1 MAGENPTTLP
11 AKTPEQIKA
20 ESDAALKAAL
30 GITKAMINAYPE
42 LQAIFDLWNAG
53 KEAQAKAAFLNTNFF
68 KNNNETVRERLTAKA
83 NQPGAYAKNL
93 EDYKIKTRKRLAT
106 AGVKIDEATFTN
118 LIDNAYTTGMSD
130 DQVDQYIIAHGLTG
144 KIGGT
149 TGGDVADLQ
158 AYARSFGVGSYFDKA
173 YWSQKSTDLFAGNT
187 TTDDIQA
194 DIRSKAASA
203 FPAYAQ
209 QINNGVSV
217 DAIASAYK
225 GSIASILEVDPDSIT
240 YDNKYLKQA
249 LQTVDTNGQP
259 VTKPIWQFE
268 KELRQTKDWEYT
280 NNARDTIDNLSL
292 KVLRD
297 WGLA

>member
-1 MAGENPTTLP
+1 VADTTTP

-20 ESDAALKAAL
+20 EKDAALAAAL
-30 GITKAMINAYPE
+30 GVTKAMLNTYPE
-42 LQAIFDLWNAG
+42 LQAIFDLWDAG
-53 KEAQAKAAFLNTNFF
+53 KEAQAKAAFFNTNFY
-68 KNNNETVRERLTAKA
+68 KNNNATVRERLTAQA

-93 EDYKIKTRKRLAT
+93 EDYKIKTRKRLVT
-106 AGVKIDEATFTN
+106 AGIKIDEAAFSTLVNT
-118 LIDNAYTTGMSD
+118 AYTTGMSD

-149 TGGDVADLQ
+149 TGGEVADLQ
-158 AYARSFGVGSYFDKA
+158 SYARSFGVGAYFDKA
-173 YWSQKSTDLFAGNT
+173 YWSQKSTDLFAGST
-187 TTDDIQA
+187 TAQDIEA

-203 FPAYAQ
+203 FPAYAD

-249 LQTVDTNGQP
+249 LQSVDDKGQP
-259 VTKPIWQFE
+259 MTKPIWQFE

>member
-1 MAGENPTTLP
+1 VVADATTLP
-11 AKTPEQIKA
+11 AKTPAEKKA
-20 ESDAALKAAL
+20 ESDAALAAAL
-30 GITKAMINAYPE
+30 GITKAMINTYPE
-42 LQAIFDLWNAG
+42 LQAVFDLWNAG
-53 KEAQAKAAFLNTNFF
+53 KEAQAKAAFNNTNFF
-68 KNNNETVRERLTAKA
+68 KNNNQTVRERLTAQA

-93 EDYKIKTRKRLAT
+93 EDYKIKTRKRLVT
-106 AGVKIDEATFTN
+106 AGVKIDDATFTN
-118 LIDNAYTTGMSD
+118 LVNNAYTTGMTD

-158 AYARSFGVGSYFDKA
+158 AYARSFGVGGYFDKA

-187 TTDDIQA
+187 TSDDIQA

-203 FPAYAQ
+203 FPAYAS

-217 DAIASAYK
+217 DAIASAYR

-249 LQTVDTNGQP
+249 LQTVDANGQP
-259 VTKPIWQFE
+259 TTKPIWQFE

>member
-1 MAGENPTTLP
+1 MAGENATTLP
-11 AKTPEQIKA
+11 AKTPAEKKA
-20 ESDAALKAAL
+20 ESDAALAAAL
-30 GITKAMINAYPE
+30 GITKAMINTYPE
-42 LQAIFDLWNAG
+42 LQAVFDLWNAG
-53 KEAQAKAAFLNTNFF
+53 KEAQAKAAFNNTNFF
-68 KNNNETVRERLTAKA
+68 KNNNQTVRERLTAQA

-93 EDYKIKTRKRLAT
+93 EDYKIKTRKRLVT
-106 AGVKIDEATFTN
+106 AGVKIDDATFTN
-118 LIDNAYTTGMSD
+118 LVNNAYTTGMTD

-158 AYARSFGVGSYFDKA
+158 AYARSFGVGGYFDKA

-187 TTDDIQA
+187 TSDDIQA

-203 FPAYAQ
+203 FPAYSQ

-217 DAIASAYK
+217 DAIASAYR

-249 LQTVDTNGQP
+249 LQTVDANGQP
-259 VTKPIWQFE
+259 TTKPIWQFE

-280 NNARDTIDNLSL
+280 NNARNTIDNLSL

>member
-1 MAGENPTTLP
+1 MAEP
-11 AKTPEQIKA
+11 AKTAEQKKA
-20 ESDAALKAAL
+20 ESEAALATAL
-30 GITKAMINAYPE
+30 GVTKAMIDTYPE
-42 LQAIFDLWNAG
+42 LQAVFDLWNSG
-53 KEAQAKAAFLNTNFF
+53 NEAQAKASFLNTSFY
-68 KNNNETVRERLTAKA
+68 KNNNQLVRERLTAQA

-93 EDYKIKTRKRLAT
+93 EDYTIKTRKRLT
-106 AGVKIDEATFTN
+106 SAGVKVDEATFKN
-118 LIDNAYTTGMSD
+118 LVNTAYTTGMSD
-130 DQVDQYIIAHGLTG
+130 DQVDQYIVSHGLTG
-144 KIGGT
+144 KIGGQ
-149 TGGDVADLQ
+149 TGGDVAALQ
-158 AYARSFGVGSYFDKA
+158 SYARSFGVGAYFDKA
-173 YWSQKSTDLFAGNT
+173 YWSQKSTDLFAGST
-187 TTDDIQA
+187 TTQDIEA
-194 DIRSKAASA
+194 DIRTKAASA
-203 FPAYAQ
+203 FPAYAD

-249 LQTVDTNGQP
+249 LQSVDDKGQP
-259 VTKPIWQFE
+259 MTKPIWQFE